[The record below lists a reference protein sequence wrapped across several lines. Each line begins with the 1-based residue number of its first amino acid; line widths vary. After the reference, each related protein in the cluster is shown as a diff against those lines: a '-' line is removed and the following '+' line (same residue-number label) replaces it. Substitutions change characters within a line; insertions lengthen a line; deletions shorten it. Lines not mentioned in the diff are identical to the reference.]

1 MKGRQRKA
9 KLVTPHPISSPHI
22 RTRPRAGSKVVG
34 RNQRGAT
41 TDEWYT
47 PKWLIEALGNDFE
60 LDPCAP
66 QSKWY
71 TAAHCYTQAD
81 DGLSKDWERKY
92 IFANPPYSA
101 MGPWMDKIVE
111 HQNGIALTFPRTDTD
126 WMQNN
131 GLAAELVLFIDK
143 RLKFVR
149 GERQPDGTLRVTEAK
164 TAPAPSVLLAFG
176 DRAVT
181 AVARAYLTDQRLH
194 GRLLKGFTPDDVYYD
209 ILDAP
214 NDPAIF
220 AHWPDF
226 DPNFEPPSGPVSE
239 EDFES

>member
-9 KLVTPHPISSPHI
+9 RLVTPNSISSPHI

-34 RNQRGAT
+34 RNKRGAT

-66 QSKWY
+66 QSTWY
-71 TAAHCYTQAD
+71 TAAHCYTKAD

-101 MGPWMDKIVE
+101 MEPWMEKIVA
-111 HQNGIALTFPRTDTD
+111 HQNGIALTFPRTDAD
-126 WMQNN
+126 WMQHN

-149 GERQPDGTLRVTEAK
+149 GEQQPDGSLCVTKAK
-164 TAPAPSVLLAFG
+164 SAPAPSILLAYG
-176 DRAVT
+176 DRAVR
-181 AVARAYLTDQRLH
+181 AVARAFLADTRLY
-194 GRLLKGFTPDDVYYD
+194 GRLAKGFDPYEVYYD
-209 ILDAP
+209 ILRAP
-214 NDPAIF
+214 KDPATF
-220 AHWPDF
+220 AQWPDF
-226 DPNFEPPSGPVSE
+226 DPDFEPPPWPPSG